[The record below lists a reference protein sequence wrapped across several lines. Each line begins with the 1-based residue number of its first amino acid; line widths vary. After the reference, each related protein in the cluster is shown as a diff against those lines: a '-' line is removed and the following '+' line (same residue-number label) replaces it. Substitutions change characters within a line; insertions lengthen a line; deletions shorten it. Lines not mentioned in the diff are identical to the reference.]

1 MTQRSIPNR
10 TSYHVFLD
18 PHELSFPFSLQ
29 HTPTRIFLIAPAYIP
44 SALYFEPI
52 SSESS
57 GRALILRQLSIPL
70 EAEEAE
76 GFEDPTYI
84 SGLEERDELT
94 RERRTRGDR
103 RVEREPLGHSLRDTS
118 EEVP

>member
-1 MTQRSIPNR
+1 MNTLSHPFRR
-10 TSYHVFLD
+10 TRL
-18 PHELSFPFSLQ
+18 
-29 HTPTRIFLIAPAYIP
+29 IFLIAPRHRARIP
-44 SALYFEPI
+44 SALYFEAI
-52 SSESS
+52 SSESSS

-84 SGLEERDELT
+84 SGLEERDERT
-94 RERRTRGDR
+94 QERRTRKGREGRGGGGAGAGDR
-103 RVEREPLGHSLRDTS
+103 CVEREPLGHSLRDTS